1 MYKRQFLDSAAWAAY
16 REAIVQRWD
25 DYRSQVA
32 GFAALRE
39 QGARALE
46 QAHGPVLPQQMGYT
60 RQDILDAIRFARFV
74 RPERPTILTWAAN
87 WGRLDAIAEEIA
99 DALYE

>member
-1 MYKRQFLDSAAWAAY
+1 FLDSAAWAAY

>member
-1 MYKRQFLDSAAWAAY
+1 
-16 REAIVQRWD
+16 
-25 DYRSQVA
+25 
-32 GFAALRE
+32 
-39 QGARALE
+39 
-46 QAHGPVLPQQMGYT
+46 MGYT